1 MKNLAID
8 TLFKLTKDKFDRF
21 KDKRADNKQYKLGD
35 VVQSGLAIF
44 SLKDSSLLEFN
55 KRIPERAKNLKRI
68 FKIDQVPPDGQLR
81 EILDEVNPI
90 QIERVKKSVIQEI
103 KTSGL
108 FEEFEY
114 FPGYK
119 LLLIDGV
126 HHFSSTTIKCDKC
139 QQTHHKDGSVT
150 YSHSMLSA
158 VIAHPEKK
166 VVLPLCEE
174 PIIQQDG
181 VTKNDCELNASKRL
195 LVKVRTRHLGE
206 KFIRVEDALYA
217 NGPHIREIQTEGDK
231 FIIRVKPGSG
241 AGSVIEQYGA
251 LLKMTDADRI
261 TSQKQAA
268 KADKLF
274 KRHGIEKPVVAKP
287 QVHKIEITE
296 DKIIKTYHYV
306 NGLYLNETHKDIAV
320 NFVNYEERS
329 LKTYKV
335 TSKSQWITDI
345 EITDATVVKIV
356 KAGRGRWKI
365 ENETFNTLKNQGYHF
380 NHNFGHGEKH
390 LCTNFAL
397 LMILAFLIDQIQQ
410 LSNDLFQKALKKS
423 EWKKYL
429 WDDVRSFFKTLPFD
443 SMEMIYNSI
452 IYGFNIEYLAIRQ
465 NSD

>member
-1 MKNLAID
+1 MKKLEID
-8 TLFKLTKDKFDRF
+8 ALLKFTKSKFDKF
-21 KDKRADNKQYKLGD
+21 KDTRADNIQYQLGD

-68 FKIDQVPPDGQLR
+68 YKINRVPPDGQMR
-81 EILDEVNPI
+81 EILDEVKPI
-90 QIERVKKSVIQEI
+90 QIERVKKAVIGQV
-103 KTSGL
+103 KKAGL
-108 FEEFEY
+108 LEGFEY
-114 FPGYK
+114 FRGYK

-126 HHFSSTTIKCDKC
+126 HHFSSHTISCKNC
-139 QQTHHKDGSVT
+139 QQTHHQDGSIT

-195 LVKVRTRHLGE
+195 LEKVRTRHLGE

-217 NGPHIREIQTEGDK
+217 NGPHIRDIQTEGDK

-241 AGSVIEQYGA
+241 AGSTIEQYEA
-251 LLKMTDADRI
+251 LLKMTDKDRI
-261 TSQKQAA
+261 TSQKEAV
-268 KADKLF
+268 KANKLF
-274 KRHGIEKPVVAKP
+274 KKHGIEKPIRAKP
-287 QVHKIEITE
+287 QVYKVEITD
-296 DKIIKTYHYV
+296 DKVIKSYHYV
-306 NGLYLNETHKDIAV
+306 NGLYLNETHKDIEV
-320 NFVNYEERS
+320 NFVSYEERS
-329 LKTYKV
+329 IKTGKI

-345 EITDATVVKIV
+345 KITDDNVEKIV

-380 NHNFGHGEKH
+380 NHNFGHGEKY

-397 LMILAFLIDQIQQ
+397 LMMLAFMIDQIQQ
-410 LSNDLFQKALKKS
+410 LSNELFQAALKKS

-443 SMEMIYNSI
+443 SMEMIYNAI
-452 IYGFNIEYLAIRQ
+452 IYGFNLEYLAIRQ